1 MKGKKCSK
9 RLIIYEIRNVIGN
22 PFIAFFGT
30 VFPVMMLIIITFA
43 LKKEVPAS
51 MLLESNTSVFI
62 TMSLII
68 PMAVILL
75 GHSANYSQEL
85 EKEIPV
91 RMQLFGFPT
100 GSIMIAK
107 VVAQTITLTVA
118 LLLYTVFAYAVVDLQ
133 IPSFSSALCLVMCL
147 YALGILFFLFAHGLS
162 NIIKKFGPTYT
173 ISMFFYFGVM
183 MLCGMMGIR
192 TEQLPKALKTLSSYL
207 PMSYI
212 ANDFINFWQGGSYN
226 FGPMIQAFLF
236 FGALCGL
243 LVVYAG
249 YKNRRVIK

>member
-1 MKGKKCSK
+1 MKTKKCSK
-9 RLIIYEIRNVIGN
+9 RLLMYEIRNVIGN

-30 VFPVMMLIIITFA
+30 VFPVMMLMIITFA

-51 MLLESNTSVFI
+51 MLKESNTSVFI

-91 RMQLFGFPT
+91 RMQLFGFST
-100 GSIMIAK
+100 NSIMTAK
-107 VVAQTITLTVA
+107 IIAQTVTLTAA
-118 LLLYTVFAYAVVDLQ
+118 LILYTVFSYAAVDLQ
-133 IPSFSSALCLVMCL
+133 VPSLSSALCLVICL
-147 YALGILFFLFAHGLS
+147 YVLGIFFFLFAHGLS

-173 ISMFFYFGVM
+173 ICMFFYFGIM

-192 TEQLPKALKTLSSYL
+192 TEQLPKSLKTLASFI

-212 ANDFINFWQGGSYN
+212 GNDFIDFWQGGSYN

-243 LVVYAG
+243 LMIYAN